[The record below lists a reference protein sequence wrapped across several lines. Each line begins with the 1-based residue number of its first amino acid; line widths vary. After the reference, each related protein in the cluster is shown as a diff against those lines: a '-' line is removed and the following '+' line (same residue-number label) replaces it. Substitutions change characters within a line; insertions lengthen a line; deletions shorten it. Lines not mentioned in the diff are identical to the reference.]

1 MPHPRYNTDQRP
13 EDGSLPV
20 FSAIWYIPYIPSLYS
35 FTIFIYLTDALKNT
49 LTQVFSGISCTRK
62 IIFLSL
68 YDIIVRKTINSRYG

>member
-35 FTIFIYLTDALKNT
+35 FTIFIYLTDACEKQFGAGFFGDILHKENN
-49 LTQVFSGISCTRK
+49 LSIFVRHHCT
-62 IIFLSL
+62 
-68 YDIIVRKTINSRYG
+68 